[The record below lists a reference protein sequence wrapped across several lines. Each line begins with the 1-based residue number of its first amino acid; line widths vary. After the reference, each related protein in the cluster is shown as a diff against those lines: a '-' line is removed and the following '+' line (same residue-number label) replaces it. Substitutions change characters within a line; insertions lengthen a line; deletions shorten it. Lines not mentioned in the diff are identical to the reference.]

1 MFLTM
6 FEATG
11 MIWVTMNRKTGITIS
26 SEQTA
31 QNAAGRGFFL
41 ILNRPRKVITGLQ
54 SKDTTAAR
62 MTYTSTFLRYQHNA
76 RTTVK
81 EAA

>member
-11 MIWVTMNRKTGITIS
+11 MIWVTMNRKTDITIS
-26 SEQTA
+26 REQTA
-31 QNAAGRGFFL
+31 QKAAGRGFFL

-76 RTTVK
+76 RTTAR
-81 EAA
+81 EAE

>member
-1 MFLTM
+1 MVLTM

-11 MIWVTMNRKTGITIS
+11 MIWVKMNSKTDITIS

-41 ILNRPRKVITGLQ
+41 IFSLPRKVITGLQ